1 MMLVETGEIVSAIR
15 RSMETHVL
23 PALPE
28 GFARLQVVAA
38 LVALD
43 EVADR
48 LANGDPV
55 ARANERLEQDLGAL
69 AAELPDSSPVRGA
82 LEEILAGLEGVG
94 EPRDRNRALGEALT
108 ALLRVDDAETARVRK
123 VLEVESGRA
132 AMENAPWMCPEAIE
146 SLQ

>member
-1 MMLVETGEIVSAIR
+1 MMLVETGDIVSAIR

-55 ARANERLEQDLGAL
+55 ARANERLERDLAAL
-69 AAELPDSSPVRGA
+69 AAELPDSSGTRLA
-82 LEEILAGLEGVG
+82 LEEILAGLGGVG
-94 EPRDRNRALGEALT
+94 DPRRRNCALGEALT
-108 ALLRVDDAETARVRK
+108 ELLRVDDIETARVRK